1 MEFKGT
7 KEKWKYEVIYGKNR
21 PKITVQIPIRE
32 SYNQELILGII
43 GEDDCTVASCCCQ
56 EEHANALLISKAP
69 EMLEKLKECIDILDV
84 KCTDGCVNKT
94 WIDFQNGNGEDIGIE
109 IDRFIKES
117 KQLIKEAT
125 EL

>member
-1 MEFKGT
+1 MDNYNFTKGKWEYRYDGFEHCYDIVSDNEFICTTLSGNT
-7 KEKWKYEVIYGKNR
+7 KAKA
-21 PKITVQIPIRE
+21 
-32 SYNQELILGII
+32 
-43 GEDDCTVASCCCQ
+43 D
-56 EEHANALLISKAP
+56 ALLISKAP

-84 KCTDGCVNKT
+84 KCAYGCENKT
-94 WIDFQNGNGEDIGIE
+94 WKGFQNGNGEDIGIE